1 MYSDCFSSFVFGLL
15 AEIYYIELVLPKK
28 SINIDNLIP
37 NRVIIDIDRLF

>member
-1 MYSDCFSSFVFGLL
+1 MYSECFSSFDFRLL
-15 AEIYYIELVLPKK
+15 DEIYYIKLVLQKK

>member
-1 MYSDCFSSFVFGLL
+1 MYSDCFSSFDFGLL
-15 AEIYYIELVLPKK
+15 FEIYYIELVLQKK